1 VHISTFVKST
11 AHFWEN
17 HSALL
22 SKVQRTFGKITAY
35 FCQKDSV
42 LLGKGQRT
50 FGKITV
56 SVTEYLDAMKKA
68 LNELDRMPLQQAAA
82 RFPVPAC
89 MDKTHIQLCIVDPS
103 CIMGYF
109 NPITVDRQYPLP

>member
-1 VHISTFVKST
+1 
-11 AHFWEN
+11 
-17 HSALL
+17 
-22 SKVQRTFGKITAY
+22 
-35 FCQKDSV
+35 
-42 LLGKGQRT
+42 LGKGQRT